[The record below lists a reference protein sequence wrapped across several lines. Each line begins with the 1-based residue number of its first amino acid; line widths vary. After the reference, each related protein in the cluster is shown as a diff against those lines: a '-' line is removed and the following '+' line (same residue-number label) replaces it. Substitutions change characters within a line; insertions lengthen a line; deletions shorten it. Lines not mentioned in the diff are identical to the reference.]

1 MIGRGMLN
9 SVIPQLWQRLS
20 MSSVH
25 GDALQDA
32 MAEYVGSYSD
42 KHMKA
47 NELMMLQL

>member
-9 SVIPQLWQRLS
+9 SMIPQLWQRLG
-20 MSSVH
+20 SVH
-25 GDALQDA
+25 DDALQDA